1 MTENE
6 IQLLTTLLPAYILH
20 LMFIRETVKSKKGK
34 KYVQHQLV
42 ESVRTPNGP
51 RQRLVLNLG
60 FLELPQDQWKELANA
75 IESELHG
82 EKRLFSS
89 NSEIEKLAVHYAKVI
104 VKERLSQES
113 EQIAPQPNEEA
124 IYETVDI
131 NSVSTSDSRTIGVE
145 HIITNSMQAYNID
158 KILQKL
164 KFNENQIAYAK
175 MLIAGRLAHP
185 GSERE
190 TARWIHENSAIC
202 ELLRTKTKVYDNA
215 LHRTSCLLL
224 ENHEEI
230 EQYLSGAARDLFD
243 LQETVILYDLTNTY
257 FEGSKRNSKI
267 AKPGKSKERRNDRP
281 LVTLALTIDADGFPK
296 QSRILEGNISEPGTL
311 EVILN
316 QVLEVNDGYGSEKTI
331 VIDAGIAS
339 EENLEII
346 KQKQLK
352 YVAVSRRRT
361 FPEDFWSDS
370 TEKSL
375 PLYDQKNNLQVKLVK
390 KDGEAWLHCHSG
402 IKEAK
407 EKAILAKKTEKFEQ
421 ELKKIRDGLKKKGAR
436 IKYKAI
442 VERIGRIKE
451 RYGVGSLYDI
461 EVRETEGEV
470 SGIEYNQNPKG
481 KAKQQQAGDYILRTN
496 RLDLTEEEI
505 SKIHRSLTTVEDSF
519 RSMKS
524 HLGLRPIH
532 HKRDDTTTAH
542 IFITVIAYHIL
553 AGILK
558 KIRQQGIHYNW
569 NTIRNILSTHVRITT
584 TFKTEDGSTIHIRNS
599 TTPTIRQQEIYDA
612 LEMKKQPL
620 KRIKIRTPLIKNK
633 ECSEEK

>member
-1 MTENE
+1 
-6 IQLLTTLLPAYILH
+6 
-20 LMFIRETVKSKKGK
+20 MFIRETVKSKQGK

-60 FLELPQDQWKELANA
+60 FLDLPKDQWKELANT

-82 EKRLFSS
+82 EKRLFST
-89 NSEIEKLAVHYAKVI
+89 NSEIETLAGHYAKVI
-104 VKERLSQES
+104 VKERLSQAS
-113 EQIAPQPNEEA
+113 EQIGPQPDEE
-124 IYETVDI
+124 IVYETVDI
-131 NSVSTSDSRTIGVE
+131 NSVSTSDSRTIGIE
-145 HIITNSMQAYNID
+145 HILTNSMQAYNVD

-164 KFNENQIAYAK
+164 KFNENQIDYAK

-190 TARWIHENSAIC
+190 TTRWINENSAIC
-202 ELLRTKTKVYDNA
+202 ELLHTKTKVYDTA

-224 ENHEEI
+224 ENHEKI
-230 EQYLSGAARDLFD
+230 ERYLSGAARDLFD
-243 LQETVILYDLTNTY
+243 LKETVILYDLTNTY

-296 QSRILEGNISEPGTL
+296 QSRILEGNVSEPGTL
-311 EVILN
+311 EAMLN
-316 QVLEVNDGYGSEKTI
+316 ELSETNDGYGSEKTI

-339 EENLEII
+339 EENIEII

-361 FPEDFWSDS
+361 FPEDFWSGG
-370 TEKSL
+370 TEKDL
-375 PLYDQKNNLQVKLVK
+375 PLYDQKNKLQVKLVK

-407 EKAILAKKTEKFEQ
+407 EKAILAKKIEKFEQ
-421 ELKKIRDGLKKKGAR
+421 ELQRIRDGLKKKGAR
-436 IKYKAI
+436 IKYKTI

-461 EVRETEGEV
+461 EIREADGEV
-470 SGIEYNQNPKG
+470 TGIEYNQNPKG
-481 KAKQQQAGDYILRTN
+481 RAKQQQVGDYILRTN

-558 KIRQQGIHYNW
+558 KLCGNGIHYNW
-569 NTIRNILSTHVRITT
+569 NTIRKILSTHVRVTT

-599 TTPTIRQQEIYDA
+599 TIPTLSQQLIYDA
-612 LEMKKQPL
+612 LGIKKQPL
-620 KRIKIRTPLIKNK
+620 KKVKVKNSPDK
-633 ECSEEK
+633 KQKM